1 MQSLQRFQI
10 LVSNRPIFPAK
21 SSNLRQIFFTGGKW
35 TGRGGSSR
43 LQPSRRVELTPAEPN
58 ILPEGNGHL
67 IGPIF
72 FTAGVRFSV
81 LFSCSFFYQLLDML
95 FIIKFT
101 GSCLSLAAIWEYE
114 NMRKKALQFRQKA
127 TGWIQ
132 RQQNL
137 KHVTNT

>member
-81 LFSCSFFYQLLDML
+81 LFF
-95 FIIKFT
+95 
-101 GSCLSLAAIWEYE
+101 
-114 NMRKKALQFRQKA
+114 LQFFLSIVRYVVHYQVYRVMLVL
-127 TGWIQ
+127 GCHLGI
-132 RQQNL
+132 
-137 KHVTNT
+137 